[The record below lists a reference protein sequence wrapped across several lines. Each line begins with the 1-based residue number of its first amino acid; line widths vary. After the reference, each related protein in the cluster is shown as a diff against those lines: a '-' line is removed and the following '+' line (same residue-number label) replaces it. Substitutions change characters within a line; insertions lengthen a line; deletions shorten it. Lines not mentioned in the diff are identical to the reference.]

1 MVSNVGRTGLRR
13 KLGKNVL
20 LPRPQREEQHFGNN
34 DGTHFAVLLDLLQD
48 V

>member
-1 MVSNVGRTGLRR
+1 MVSNLGRTRLWR
-13 KLGKNVL
+13 KLGKNVP
-20 LPRPQREEQHFGNN
+20 LPRPQREEQHFVNN